1 MGNTLKAAVIGAGY
15 AGVGFCL
22 AALARGLDRRFAFTL
37 FERAAQP
44 GPVGAG
50 ILP

>member
-22 AALARGLDRRFAFTL
+22 SALARGLDRCFEITL